1 MIKAIAR
8 GKEGVLA
15 LFKGALTTFLMD
27 ISNATLQPALYGL
40 LSIFVPGSRATV
52 LPASE
57 LFTSGVDLPLSY
69 SPRPWRALSVVFLS
83 HVATGV
89 LISPLDLVR
98 TRLVAQS
105 LVPTTSV
112 STSTTNRRGWWSG
125 RKYIWPWDALH
136 TIRREE
142 GGWIGVYL
150 HPNLLVPTLLD
161 YTFRPLIALA
171 TPLLIDQVLRTEPGA
186 APARYA
192 LAELVVSTLGL
203 LVTLPIET
211 IRRRLQVQTRFSSR
225 SSSKRSQRTTTDLT
239 AAAEGSSDFKLESLD
254 TPTEPKTARGAM
266 GRTALPGLG
275 TAIAPQ
281 RLRTCVLTRPE
292 PYAGVLDALV
302 KIVREESTPT
312 PRPDSDCTTTA
323 VSVATTTSS
332 VHRASTSGGRERREV
347 PTPDEVLAHPGYSSL
362 GGLRNLYR
370 GFSMGFGANLL
381 VFLLTI
387 VSGERGGVGSWTEM

>member
-1 MIKAIAR
+1 MPTTPNGGVWEMIKAVAR

-27 ISNATLQPALYGL
+27 VSNATLQPILYGL

-83 HVATGV
+83 HVATGL

-105 LVPTTSV
+105 LVPSTSV
-112 STSTTNRRGWWSG
+112 SVSSTNRSWWGG
-125 RKYIWPWDALH
+125 RKYIWPWDALR

-142 GGWIGVYL
+142 GGWFGVYL

-171 TPLLIDQVLRTEPGA
+171 TPLLIDQVLRTEPGT

-211 IRRRLQVQTRFSSR
+211 VRRRLQVQTRFSSR
-225 SSSKRSQRTTTDLT
+225 EPKQSERTGSDLI
-239 AAAEGSSDFKLESLD
+239 AAEGSGSKLEQPD
-254 TPTEPKTARGAM
+254 APDVPHTRWAV
-266 GRTALPGLG
+266 GRTVLPGLG
-275 TAIAPQ
+275 MAIAPQ

-312 PRPDSDCTTTA
+312 PRSEFDATGA
-323 VSVATTTSS
+323 RRVSGS
-332 VHRASTSGGRERREV
+332 GREGRDV
-347 PTPDEVLAHPGYSSL
+347 PSPDEVLAHPGYSSL

-381 VFLLTI
+381 VLLLTI
-387 VSGERGGVGSWTEM
+387 ASGERGGVGGWTEM